1 VANPQVTT
9 RLPEIFVNSIRGNF
23 EKFVFII
30 AGLILLLSASGA
42 SAQAGH
48 LILVKMVDKPNA
60 QFAFEPAAIVAQH
73 GDTVRFVQASSAPH
87 NVHFDKL
94 PKGAKLGDAATG
106 PYIIGDGK
114 TYDLIIDSRFVDG
127 AYPFVCD
134 PHQSVGMR
142 GTLTVGPPTK

>member
-1 VANPQVTT
+1 
-9 RLPEIFVNSIRGNF
+9 VNSIRGNF
-23 EKFVFII
+23 EKFVFIV

-48 LILVKMVDKPNA
+48 LVLVKMVDKPNA
-60 QFAFEPAAIVAQH
+60 QFAFEPAAIIAQH
-73 GDTVRFVQASSAPH
+73 GDTVRFVQMSTAPH

-114 TYDLIIDSRFVDG
+114 SYDLIIDSRFVDG
-127 AYPFVCD
+127 AYPFLCD

-142 GTLTVGPPTK
+142 GTLTVGPSTKVATLAKP

>member
-1 VANPQVTT
+1 MKQ
-9 RLPEIFVNSIRGNF
+9 IRGNF
-23 EKFVFII
+23 TRYASIA
-30 AGLILLLSASGA
+30 AGLLLLLFVSDA
-42 SAQAGH
+42 SAQTGH
-48 LILVKMVDKPNA
+48 LILVKMVDKPNS

-73 GDTVRFVQASSAPH
+73 GDTVRFVQSSSAPH

-94 PKGAKLGDAATG
+94 PKGAKLGDATTG

-127 AYPFVCD
+127 TYPFVCD

-142 GTLTVGPPTK
+142 GTLTVGPPAK

>member
-1 VANPQVTT
+1 VK
-9 RLPEIFVNSIRGNF
+9 SIPGN
-23 EKFVFII
+23 I
-30 AGLILLLSASGA
+30 ARYASIAAGMLLLLSASDA

-48 LILVKMVDKPNA
+48 LILVKMVDKPNS

-127 AYPFVCD
+127 AYPFLCD

>member
-1 VANPQVTT
+1 M
-9 RLPEIFVNSIRGNF
+9 NSIRGNAT
-23 EKFVFII
+23 KFVSIA
-30 AGLILLLSASGA
+30 AGLLLLLSASDA

-48 LILVKMVDKPNA
+48 LILVKMVDKPNS

-73 GDTVRFVQASSAPH
+73 GDTVRFVQSSSAPH

-114 TYDLIIDSRFVDG
+114 TYDLIIDSRFADG

>member
-1 VANPQVTT
+1 M
-9 RLPEIFVNSIRGNF
+9 NSIRGNVS
-23 EKFVFII
+23 KYVSIA
-30 AGLILLLSASGA
+30 AGLFLLISASGA

-87 NVHFDKL
+87 NVHFEKL

-114 TYDLIIDSRFVDG
+114 TYDLIIGSRFADG
-127 AYPFVCD
+127 AYQFVCD
-134 PHQSVGMR
+134 PHQGVGMR

>member
-1 VANPQVTT
+1 MKH
-9 RLPEIFVNSIRGNF
+9 IRGNLGRYAS
-23 EKFVFII
+23 IA
-30 AGLILLLSASGA
+30 AGLLLLLSVSDA

-48 LILVKMVDKPNA
+48 LILVKMVDKPNS

-73 GDTVRFVQASSAPH
+73 GDTVRFVQSSSAPH

-106 PYIIGDGK
+106 SYIIGDGTK
-114 TYDLIIDSRFVDG
+114 YDLIIDSRFVDG
-127 AYPFVCD
+127 TYPFLCD

>member
-1 VANPQVTT
+1 M
-9 RLPEIFVNSIRGNF
+9 NSIRGKF
-23 EKFVFII
+23 EKFVFIM
-30 AGLILLLSASGA
+30 AALFLLLSASDA

-94 PKGAKLGDAATG
+94 PKGAKLGDAAIG
-106 PYIIGDGK
+106 PYIIEAGK
-114 TYDLIIDSRFVDG
+114 TYDLIIDSRFADG

>member
-1 VANPQVTT
+1 M
-9 RLPEIFVNSIRGNF
+9 NSIRGNVT
-23 EKFVFII
+23 KYASIA
-30 AGLILLLSASGA
+30 AGLLLLLSASDA

-48 LILVKMVDKPNA
+48 LILVKMVDKPNS
-60 QFAFEPAAIVAQH
+60 QFAFEPAAIVAQR
-73 GDTVRFVQASSAPH
+73 GDTVRFVQASSVLH

-127 AYPFVCD
+127 AYPFFCD
-134 PHQSVGMR
+134 PHQGVGMR
-142 GTLTVGPPTK
+142 GTLTVGPHTK

>member
-1 VANPQVTT
+1 MKQ
-9 RLPEIFVNSIRGNF
+9 IQGNF
-23 EKFVFII
+23 TRYASIA
-30 AGLILLLSASGA
+30 AGLLLLLFVSDA
-42 SAQAGH
+42 SAQTGH
-48 LILVKMVDKPNA
+48 LILVKMVDKPNS

-73 GDTVRFVQASSAPH
+73 GDTVRFVQSSSAPH

-94 PKGAKLGDAATG
+94 PKGAKLGNATTG

-127 AYPFVCD
+127 TYPFVCD

-142 GTLTVGPPTK
+142 GTLTVGPPAK